1 MSKKNVQHHLSKCRA
16 QMERKR
22 IQKRDQSFRSNHPRR
37 FQTKTQKKEGA
48 SLLINSSLT
57 SDPSVVLPHWA
68 DHFSSLTKSQCL
80 TNTNLQKLSDSIH
93 KIELETYSDEEHIL
107 DTPFAPEEVS
117 AAVRLLKRGSSAGPD
132 LLSPRHLLHA
142 GPMMCVWLCK
152 IFNAITNLE
161 AIPLHFKEGILIS
174 IYKGKGK
181 DPLVSTSYRGITL
194 TSGIAKSFEILL
206 LDRMLPILKDRNIP
220 QPAYQR
226 GVSCADATF
235 TCQET
240 ISKFIRDGDS
250 VYSCFYDLASAFDT
264 VEYPVLLYHLKNSGI
279 TGKTWRL
286 IKDWYADVR
295 SHVRVGKATSSPI
308 SISRGVRQ
316 GSVLSPLLFLLIM
329 DPLLIE
335 LKRRS
340 CGPSVCGL
348 YLGAFSHADDIRTLS
363 TNISDC
369 QLQINLVVF
378 VHEISCYLIM

>member
-16 QMERKR
+16 QMERKT
-22 IQKRDQSFRSNHPRR
+22 IQKRDQSFRSRH

-57 SDPSVVLPHWA
+57 PDPSVVLPHWA

-80 TNTNLQKLSDSIH
+80 TNPNLQKFSDSIH

-117 AAVRLLKRGSSAGPD
+117 TAVRLLKRGSSAGPD

-152 IFNAITNLE
+152 IFNAIANLE
-161 AIPLHFKEGILIS
+161 AIPLHFKEGILIP

-181 DPLVSTSYRGITL
+181 DPLVPTSYRGITL
-194 TSGIAKSFEILL
+194 TSVNAKSFEILL

-220 QPAYQR
+220 QLTQTAYQR

-240 ISKFIRDGDS
+240 ISKFTRDGNS

-279 TGKTWRL
+279 TG
-286 IKDWYADVR
+286 I
-295 SHVRVGKATSSPI
+295 
-308 SISRGVRQ
+308 
-316 GSVLSPLLFLLIM
+316 
-329 DPLLIE
+329 
-335 LKRRS
+335 
-340 CGPSVCGL
+340 
-348 YLGAFSHADDIRTLS
+348 
-363 TNISDC
+363 
-369 QLQINLVVF
+369 
-378 VHEISCYLIM
+378 